1 MHDHVDLRTQGRGFS
16 MVLSRIVEFS
26 FACIIAFLLLI
37 LISFLTLRPMLK
49 ETGMEARAD
58 WDAMRRAVAERNEL
72 IPGMI
77 EGLRG
82 FQPGMGKLAEKVLES
97 RAISLRALD
106 QDSLVVSVD
115 VMDGYLTDVERLAR
129 TNPALEKYPPFAL
142 TWKKI
147 QVLNQ
152 RIKLL
157 REDYSRIARVHNRML
172 TVFPQN
178 VLAVLFGY
186 IPLKEYQPK
195 RVPS

>member
-1 MHDHVDLRTQGRGFS
+1 